1 MPNPKE
7 KQSILGYLTDFS
19 ENDMHTIRKWL
30 LGGASL
36 GTGAALLT
44 SYANYVNSL
53 KKKNTEDDDDTLY
66 VYKKA
71 SAASADDDDSYLATP
86 LAISGGVLATLGS
99 YALVK
104 KLYTKFKLREAQR
117 ELDEAQ
123 HAFINASGYEER
135 TGKPLKNRPTK
146 NEALDKSASAQ
157 GRGITSTEAILSTPV
172 LVPLL
177 SMLGAGVVTYKMLD
191 KNFPTQI
198 KKVKGPRRIEVIEKP
213 EEDQEEYEKKASA
226 DGGMFCDAVEYLMR
240 MALLTKSASS
250 DLSNLVA
257 AAATGELDAFEK
269 TASVIGFV
277 NALDTVKGA
286 SSRTF
291 SPLAEHLAICTL
303 AKKAS
308 INAQVGVLAA
318 AELADTQ
325 THSFLQAAAL
335 EEDQQEALYKS
346 ACCMGRAIR
355 MELSHDLGIRMPE
368 HIVKQAM
375 TLDELSDI
383 GTGNLM
389 GKLLRNMAIR
399 DAISSDE
406 EDNKDMTDTN
416 DNSDNTSDK
425 KVSAPS
431 DAKEVSAGETSDA
444 TDTSGEETGIQDP
457 DSPSRRKTK
466 DKVKFI
472 SNTKSRRGFLSKIDA
487 DVIDK
492 ILTP

>member
-1 MPNPKE
+1 MADPKE

-71 SAASADDDDSYLATP
+71 AAGETDDDSYLATP
-86 LAISGGVLATLGS
+86 VAISGGVLATLGS

-117 ELDEAQ
+117 ELDKAQ
-123 HAFINASGYEER
+123 HAFIDASGYEKS
-135 TGKPLKNRPTK
+135 TGKPLKNKPTSG
-146 NEALDKSASAQ
+146 EALDKSASTQ

-191 KNFPTQI
+191 KNFPTKI
-198 KKVKGPRRIEVIEKP
+198 KQVKGPKRIEVIEKP
-213 EEDQEEYEKKASA
+213 EEDQEEYEKHASA
-226 DGGMFCDAVEYLMR
+226 DDGMFCDAVEFITR

-269 TASVIGFV
+269 TASVIGFI

-286 SSRTF
+286 SEREF

-325 THSFLQAAAL
+325 RSSFLQAAAL
-335 EEDQQEALYKS
+335 DEEQQDALYKAS
-346 ACCMGRAIR
+346 CCLGRAFRI
-355 MELSHDLGIRMPE
+355 ELSQDLGIRIPE
-368 HIVKQAM
+368 RLVKQAM
-375 TLDELSDI
+375 SLDDLSDI
-383 GTGNLM
+383 GTGNIM
-389 GKLLRNMAIR
+389 GRLLRNMAVR
-399 DAISSDE
+399 DAVDATTSSDT
-406 EDNKDMTDTN
+406 DATDTN
-416 DNSDNTSDK
+416 EDS
-425 KVSAPS
+425 S
-431 DAKEVSAGETSDA
+431 DAATKDTKPNEKNEVSSGDTSDA
-444 TDTSGEETGIQDP
+444 TDTSGEETGISDP
-457 DSPSRRKTK
+457 DSPSRRKK
-466 DKVKFI
+466 SDKVKFI

-487 DVIDK
+487 DVVDK